1 MTIEME
7 SGFEI
12 LRFSD
17 SNYSEITVEIQFNGE
32 QIAQLNK
39 DKGLQFIEIELLTD
53 FIETTFVPKF
63 SLNDL
68 LSALSEAQN
77 LLESS

>member
-1 MTIEME
+1 MAIKLD

-17 SNYSEITVEIQFNGE
+17 MSFEEMTVEIQFNGE

-39 DKGLQFIEIELLTD
+39 DKGFDEIEIELLKD
-53 FIETTFVPKF
+53 FLDPNFIPKF
-63 SLNDL
+63 RLVDYLTALN
-68 LSALSEAQN
+68 EAKRL
-77 LLESS
+77 LLE